1 MLSLPLLLWLIAL
14 CVAILYWRNALRI
27 KERAYVAARK
37 HCDSMQVQM
46 LDESVYLR
54 RMWLKRNSLGKLVLW
69 RAFYFEFT
77 VTGAD
82 RYFGRVLM
90 LGNQLEA
97 VQLETHR
104 LH

>member
-1 MLSLPLLLWLIAL
+1 M
-14 CVAILYWRNALRI
+14 
-27 KERAYVAARK
+27 AARK
-37 HCDSMQVQM
+37 RCEELQVQM

-54 RMWLKRNSLGKLVLW
+54 RLWVKRNAQGKLVFW

-77 VTGAD
+77 VSGGE

-90 LGNQLEA
+90 LGNLIEE
-97 VQLETHR
+97 VQLEPHR

>member
-14 CVAILYWRNALRI
+14 CIAILYWRNALHI
-27 KERAYVAARK
+27 KERAYQAARK
-37 HCDSMQVQM
+37 HCDEMQVQM

-54 RMWLKRNSLGKLVLW
+54 RLWLKRNSQGKLVFW

-77 VTGAD
+77 VSGAD

-90 LGNQLEA
+90 LGGQIEAIQLEP
-97 VQLETHR
+97 HR

>member
-1 MLSLPLLLWLIAL
+1 MLNIQWLLWLTLLIVL
-14 CVAILYWRNALRI
+14 ILYWRNALHI
-27 KERAYVAARK
+27 KERAYIAARK
-37 HCDSMQVQM
+37 RCLDMEVQL
-46 LDESVYLR
+46 LDETIYLR
-54 RMWLKRNSLGKLVLW
+54 RFWLKRNDQGRLAFW

-90 LGNQLEA
+90 LGNSIQE
-97 VQLETHR
+97 VQLEPHR